1 MAFFIYLLL
10 MNLKEEYILKQLEN
24 EFPITLQLYDHG
36 THWELDKIVVPGGMR
51 GVGIGSEVLTKI
63 GEHADELG
71 IPVFLTPS
79 TSYGGTSIDRLRRF
93 YQRFGFKKVSDHR
106 DKALSKNMLVRHPQ

>member
-1 MAFFIYLLL
+1 MK
-10 MNLKEEYILKQLEN
+10 LKEDYILKQLEN
-24 EFPITLQLYDHG
+24 EFPITLELYDHG

-63 GEHADELG
+63 AEKADELG
-71 IPVFLTPS
+71 IRVFLTPS
-79 TSYGGTSIDRLRRF
+79 KSYGATSVGRLKRF
-93 YQRFGFKKVSDHR
+93 YKRFGFKDVTDHR